1 MKTLWAAYPALCS
14 YTVQEAAAVWRT
26 VNGQPVEKKWHI
38 GQNGYE
44 LEVQNDKEAF
54 GTNLV

>member
-1 MKTLWAAYPALCS
+1 MKTLWAAYPALRS
-14 YTVQEAAAVWRT
+14 YTVQEAAVVCRAG
-26 VNGQPVEKKWHI
+26 NGHPVEKKWRI